1 MIAVWNKEDGKFKM
15 LTGDGEDE
23 VQEATG
29 SSKEN
34 EDDDEEEDE
43 MSE

>member
-23 VQEATG
+23 LEATG
-29 SSKEN
+29 SYKEN